1 MTLADFS
8 EHIAKNILKR
18 GREYEENGQVTGLS
32 EKSNTTHTLYRAVV
46 KGTKHY
52 TVQVQVDKSTGEIV
66 FHRCTCP
73 FDGELCKHVAAVL
86 FAVMESS
93 DEDIEDAV
101 PRQKKNTTEQLLG
114 QLSEEEL
121 KQYLRSLME
130 ENREVKKHFTATFIM
145 KTASDKNDY
154 KTILTQCPQ
163 GIAWCR
169 QFHKSRQR
177 IQSNGSC
184 Q

>member
-1 MTLADFS
+1 M
-8 EHIAKNILKR
+8 
-18 GREYEENGQVTGLS
+18 TGLG

-46 KGTKHY
+46 KGTKRY
-52 TVQVQVDKSTGEIV
+52 TVQVQVDKSTGEIE
-66 FHRCTCP
+66 FYDCTCP
-73 FDGELCKHVAAVL
+73 FDGEVCKHVAAVL

-93 DEDIEDAV
+93 DEDTGDAV
-101 PRQKKNTTEQLLG
+101 PRQKKNTTEQLLDG
-114 QLSEEEL
+114 LSQEDL
-121 KQYLRSLME
+121 KQYLLSLME

-154 KTILTQCPQ
+154 KAILTQALK
-163 GIAWCR
+163 GLRGAT
-169 QFHKSRQR
+169 QFHESRQR